1 MKRSTVVIG
10 LFGTVLDSAEGPRRW
25 DRWRPSISICQ
36 HDDLI
41 VSRFELLHD
50 AHSKAKVQALEKD
63 IRSVSPE
70 TKVVPHQIAFG
81 DAWGFESVFET
92 LHRFASSYPFDPERE
107 DYLVHITTGTHVAQ
121 ICLFLLTESRH
132 FPARLLQ
139 TSPPARGG
147 TDRTPRYDIIDLDLS
162 RYDRIA
168 ARFDKE
174 RADAASILK
183 SGIATR
189 NAAFNRLI
197 DNIEKVV
204 GVNRAPVLL
213 MGPTGAGKSQ
223 LAARIFSLL
232 KSRHQVKGDFVE
244 LNCATLRG
252 DSAMST
258 LFGHVKGSFTGAMK
272 DRAGHLKTADGGVL
286 FLDEIGELGLD
297 EQAMLLRALETGRFF
312 PLGADAEVESEFQLI
327 AGTNRD
333 LSELVAQGRFREDLL
348 ARIDLWSFELPPLR
362 ERREDIE
369 PNLDYELSEFARR
382 TGRRAAFS
390 REAREAFLAFAQ
402 SPQAQWT
409 RNFRDLSGAVTRMC
423 IESSGG
429 RVTVAGVEAE
439 KRRLVAA
446 WHPTG
451 RARTGGEEALKG
463 IVPDQA
469 IAELDL
475 FDRLQLAAVVE
486 VAKKCRSLSEAGR
499 TLFASSRAKRSSTN
513 DADRLRKYLARFGLT
528 WDALQP
534 KSA

>member
-1 MKRSTVVIG
+1 MARPTVVIG
-10 LFGTVLDSAEGPRRW
+10 IFGTVLDAAEGPRRW
-25 DRWRPSISICQ
+25 ERWRPSLSLCQ

-50 AHSKAKVQALEKD
+50 ARSQRKVEALEKD
-63 IRSVSPE
+63 IRSVSPQ
-70 TKVVPHQIAFG
+70 TTVVPHQIEFA
-81 DAWGFESVFET
+81 DAWGFENVFQT
-92 LHRFASSYPFDPERE
+92 LHKFATSYPFDPERE

-139 TSPPARGG
+139 TSPPRRGHTERAG
-147 TDRTPRYDIIDLDLS
+147 RYDIIDLDLS

-174 RADAASILK
+174 RADATSILK

-189 NAAFNRLI
+189 NAAFNQLI
-197 DNIEKVV
+197 ENIEKVV

-232 KSRHQVKGDFVE
+232 KSRHQVKGEFVE

-286 FLDEIGELGLD
+286 FLDEIGELGQD

-312 PLGADAEVESEFQLI
+312 PLGADHEVESQFQLI

-369 PNLDYELSEFARR
+369 PNLDYELSEFTRR

-390 REAREAFLAFAQ
+390 REARDAFLAFAQ
-402 SPQAQWT
+402 SPEAQWT
-409 RNFRDLSGAVTRMC
+409 RNFRDLSGAITRMC
-423 IESSGG
+423 IEASGG
-429 RVTVAGVEAE
+429 RITVAGVEAE
-439 KRRLVAA
+439 KRRLLSA
-446 WHPTG
+446 WRQPGKPT
-451 RARTGGEEALKG
+451 ASSEEILTSVLSAE
-463 IVPDQA
+463 A
-469 IAELDL
+469 IADLDL
-475 FDRLQLAAVVE
+475 FDRLQLAGVVE
-486 VAKKCRSLSEAGR
+486 IAKRSRSLSDAGR

-513 DADRLRKYLARFGLT
+513 DADRLRKYLTRFGLG
-528 WDALQP
+528 WDDLRP
-534 KSA
+534 R

>member
-1 MKRSTVVIG
+1 
-10 LFGTVLDSAEGPRRW
+10 
-25 DRWRPSISICQ
+25 
-36 HDDLI
+36 
-41 VSRFELLHD
+41 
-50 AHSKAKVQALEKD
+50 
-63 IRSVSPE
+63 
-70 TKVVPHQIAFG
+70 
-81 DAWGFESVFET
+81 
-92 LHRFASSYPFDPERE
+92 
-107 DYLVHITTGTHVAQ
+107 
-121 ICLFLLTESRH
+121 
-132 FPARLLQ
+132 
-139 TSPPARGG
+139 
-147 TDRTPRYDIIDLDLS
+147 
-162 RYDRIA
+162 
-168 ARFDKE
+168 
-174 RADAASILK
+174 
-183 SGIATR
+183 
-189 NAAFNRLI
+189 
-197 DNIEKVV
+197 
-204 GVNRAPVLL
+204 
-213 MGPTGAGKSQ
+213 
-223 LAARIFSLL
+223 
-232 KSRHQVKGDFVE
+232 
-244 LNCATLRG
+244 
-252 DSAMST
+252 
-258 LFGHVKGSFTGAMK
+258 
-272 DRAGHLKTADGGVL
+272 
-286 FLDEIGELGLD
+286 LGLD